1 MGVEVVIQAWSRA
14 SAPTPEQNG
23 LKHTSVNSY
32 VVLYWCIYLCL
43 FGLNGYYFDPRL
55 SLFVSPIKPC
65 FSSSGDAPVW
75 RVRDGYMETPRVL
88 LVDDSRVVRKIV
100 EMTLWRERIE
110 VVTATDGLG
119 ALAAVRD
126 TLPDLMLLDILLP
139 RMDGY
144 QVCHVV
150 RHHQDYRDLPIVLLS
165 GKDSVVDRVRG
176 RMAGSTDY
184 ISKPFDPAELVWTVK
199 RYLAT
204 PAVWERAAHRDQGTS
219 SAHKHWWQR

>member
-1 MGVEVVIQAWSRA
+1 
-14 SAPTPEQNG
+14 
-23 LKHTSVNSY
+23 
-32 VVLYWCIYLCL
+32 
-43 FGLNGYYFDPRL
+43 
-55 SLFVSPIKPC
+55 
-65 FSSSGDAPVW
+65 
-75 RVRDGYMETPRVL
+75 METPRVL
-88 LVDDSRVVRKIV
+88 LVDDSHVVRKIV

-110 VVTATDGLG
+110 VVSATDGLG

-126 TLPDLMLLDILLP
+126 AQPDLMLLDILLP

-150 RHHQDYRDLPIVLLS
+150 RHHQDFRDLPILLLS

-176 RMAGSTDY
+176 RLAGSTDY

-204 PAVWERAAHRDQGTS
+204 PAVWERAARRDQNAPS
-219 SAHKHWWQR
+219 PRKHWWQR

>member
-1 MGVEVVIQAWSRA
+1 
-14 SAPTPEQNG
+14 
-23 LKHTSVNSY
+23 
-32 VVLYWCIYLCL
+32 
-43 FGLNGYYFDPRL
+43 
-55 SLFVSPIKPC
+55 
-65 FSSSGDAPVW
+65 
-75 RVRDGYMETPRVL
+75 METPRVL

-110 VVTATDGLG
+110 VVSATDGLG

-126 TLPDLMLLDILLP
+126 AQPDLMLLDILLP
-139 RMDGY
+139 HMDGY

-150 RHHQDYRDLPIVLLS
+150 RHHHDYRDLPILLLS

-184 ISKPFDPAELVWTVK
+184 ISKPFEPTELVKTVK

-204 PAVWERAAHRDQGTS
+204 PAVWERAALRDQGS
-219 SAHKHWWQR
+219 PPARKHWWQR